1 MILVLGMHLF
11 LALISLCQLFDA
23 ISVLVLCGFAPLR
36 FSSVSVA
43 VICIDSFIC
52 EILVFYLFYMILNGK
67 HPHTP
72 I

>member
-23 ISVLVLCGFAPLR
+23 ISVFVLCGFAPLR
-36 FSSVSVA
+36 FSSVYVA

-52 EILVFYLFYMILNGK
+52 EILVFVFVLYDS
-67 HPHTP
+67 
-72 I
+72 

>member
-1 MILVLGMHLF
+1 MSAV
-11 LALISLCQLFDA
+11 CDA

-52 EILVFYLFYMILNGK
+52 EILVFVLVLYDS
-67 HPHTP
+67 
-72 I
+72 